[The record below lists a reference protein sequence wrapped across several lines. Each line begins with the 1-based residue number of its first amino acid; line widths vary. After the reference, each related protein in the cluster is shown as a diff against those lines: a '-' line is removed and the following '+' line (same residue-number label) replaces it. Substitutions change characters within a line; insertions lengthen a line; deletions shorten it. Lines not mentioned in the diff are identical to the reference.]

1 MQALVLGTAQW
12 GNAYGVTNSVGR
24 LTDQQIAE
32 IAEVA
37 LEAGIRFADTAAG
50 YGDAEARLA
59 PWAKNFA
66 ITTKVKGAG
75 STPIPTQI
83 SQSFGR
89 LGVDEVR
96 CGLIHDWASLTD
108 EEAND
113 AAKALK
119 EAKAQGKIEKI
130 GISAYD
136 EHDLKRALAIFG
148 IVDAVQV
155 PVSILDRRLIGS
167 DSIDALVAQGCEIQ
181 ARSVFLQG
189 LLAARSDSKL
199 GQHPDVREF
208 HEVCEKSDLNPIQEA
223 LSFVGELVWV
233 SQVIVGFTSALELNE
248 ILRLQTDPSGEERTK
263 FHGSQDPNLIDPR
276 NWSV

>member
-66 ITTKVKGAG
+66 ITTKVKGLG
-75 STPIPTQI
+75 SIPIPTQI
-83 SQSFGR
+83 SESFGR

-96 CGLIHDWASLTD
+96 CCLIHDWASLTD

-189 LLAARSDSKL
+189 LLAARSDSAL

-208 HEVCEKSDLNPIQEA
+208 FTNCEHHGLNAVEVALTFVKS
-223 LSFVGELVWV
+223 LSWVNQVVVGA
-233 SQVIVGFTSALELNE
+233 TSALEL
-248 ILRLQTDPSGEERTK
+248 
-263 FHGSQDPNLIDPR
+263 SQIIELWCVNLLIDIQLLDASADFNLVDPR
-276 NWSV
+276 NWS

>member
-12 GNAYGVTNSVGR
+12 GNAYGVTNGLGR

-59 PWAKNFA
+59 PWAKEFA
-66 ITTKVKGAG
+66 ITTKVKGSG
-75 STPIPTQI
+75 SIPIPIQI
-83 SQSFGR
+83 SESLAR
-89 LGVDEVR
+89 LGVDKIR
-96 CGLIHDWASLTD
+96 GCLIHDWSSLTD
-108 EEAND
+108 QEAMV
-113 AAKALK
+113 ATKALK
-119 EAKAQGKIEKI
+119 EVKEQGKIEKI

-136 EHDLKRALAIFG
+136 EQDLQRALAIFG
-148 IVDAVQV
+148 TVDAVQV

-199 GQHPDVREF
+199 GQHPDVRDF
-208 HEVCEKSDLNPIQEA
+208 HAVCEKSDLNPIQAA

-248 ILRLQTDPSGEERTK
+248 ILRLQTDSTGEALTK

-276 NWSV
+276 NWSM

>member
-12 GNAYGVTNSVGR
+12 GSAYGVTNSVGR

-32 IAEVA
+32 IAEIA

-66 ITTKVKGAG
+66 ITTKVKGSG
-75 STPIPTQI
+75 SMPIPTQI
-83 SQSFGR
+83 SESFGR
-89 LGVDEVR
+89 LGVEQVR
-96 CGLIHDWASLTD
+96 CCLIHDWASLTD

-136 EHDLKRALAIFG
+136 EHDLQRALAIFG
-148 IVDAVQV
+148 TVDAAQV
-155 PVSILDRRLIGS
+155 PVSILDRRLVGS
-167 DSIDALVAQGCEIQ
+167 VAIEALVVQGCEIQ

-189 LLAARSDSKL
+189 LLAARSESAL
-199 GQHPDVREF
+199 GQHPDVQGF
-208 HEVCEKSDLNPIQEA
+208 HSTCEEMNLDPIRGA
-223 LSFVGELVWV
+223 LSFVRELSWV
-233 SQVIVGFTSALELNE
+233 NQVVVGITSAQELKE
-248 ILRLQTDPSGEERTK
+248 ILRSNATGSANHLLKLS
-263 FHGSQDPNLIDPR
+263 GSQDANLVDPR
-276 NWSV
+276 NWTV